1 MMKTRIRI
9 ATAALLALGA
19 CEQQPDPLAGTQTP
33 TKPPKEVCA
42 QVTKAMERLTTDG
55 GMEADGQ
62 AGATMMEEAWLRL
75 DQKGRDQV
83 MQVLA
88 FDAACRAPEASRE
101 QMVRVRSEYG
111 RVMAEQIVETSADF
125 TQLAEE

>member
-1 MMKTRIRI
+1 MMKTRVAIG
-9 ATAALLALGA
+9 AAALLALGA
-19 CEQQPDPLAGTQTP
+19 CEEQPDPLAGAQAP
-33 TKPPKEVCA
+33 VKPPQEVCG
-42 QVTKAMERLTTDG
+42 QVAKALEKLTTDG
-55 GMEADGQ
+55 GVEADRQG
-62 AGATMMEEAWLRL
+62 GATMMEEAWLRL

-111 RVMAEQIVETSADF
+111 RVMAEQLVQTSADLS
-125 TQLAEE
+125 QIIEE